1 MTLRFTKLALLIFGL
16 GILAG
21 LVVVAGE
28 FPAWERP
35 AAALMALGIVG
46 VPIGVFADGH
56 GFAVI
61 AWLAARLRRD
71 DKAKRRGKAR
81 APARRRKKPAR
92 PSARPTPRK
101 RSPRPSR

>member
-1 MTLRFTKLALLIFGL
+1 MTLRYTKLALLIFGL

-28 FPAWERP
+28 FAAWERP

-56 GFAVI
+56 GFAVL
-61 AWLAARLRRD
+61 AWLAARLRRHR
-71 DKAKRRGKAR
+71 KPKRRGKPR
-81 APARRRKKPAR
+81 APASRRKKPAR
-92 PSARPTPRK
+92 PAAPAAPRE